1 MEQETSQIVPV
12 AAPKM
17 VIGWQTVGIVAG
29 LVLLFGLLSYYLYR
43 FMNHTNKRFKAM
55 EQTIH
60 SLSEQT
66 KQHPLPQQQ
75 SAAPIFIAQQ
85 QPKPMPVPVPVPIKP
100 QAVQIQM
107 PVPVPVAP
115 PTPVIVPD
123 SKSLDKELME
133 ELKELKEVVDVE
145 PEPVPATEGRVE

>member
-43 FMNHTNKRFKAM
+43 FMSHTNKRFKAV
-55 EQTIH
+55 EQAIH

-66 KQHPLPQQQ
+66 KQNPPLQQQ
-75 SAAPIFIAQQ
+75 AAPIFIPQQQ
-85 QPKPMPVPVPVPIKP
+85 QPKPVPVPVPIKP
-100 QAVQIQM
+100 QAVQIQI
-107 PVPVPVAP
+107 PVPVPPMPVAP
-115 PTPVIVPD
+115 QAPIIVAD

-133 ELKELKEVVDVE
+133 ELKELKEVVELE
-145 PEPVPATEGRVE
+145 PEPATEGRVE

>member
-43 FMNHTNKRFKAM
+43 FMSHTNKRFKAV
-55 EQTIH
+55 EQAIH

-66 KQHPLPQQQ
+66 KQHPPLQQQ
-75 SAAPIFIAQQ
+75 AAPIFIPQQQQ
-85 QPKPMPVPVPVPIKP
+85 QPKPVPVPIKP
-100 QAVQIQM
+100 QAVQIQI

-115 PTPVIVPD
+115 PAPIVVAD

-133 ELKELKEVVDVE
+133 ELKELKEVVEVE
-145 PEPVPATEGRVE
+145 PEPATEGRVE

>member
-43 FMNHTNKRFKAM
+43 FMSHTNKRFKAV
-55 EQTIH
+55 EQAIH

-66 KQHPLPQQQ
+66 KQHPPLQQQ
-75 SAAPIFIAQQ
+75 AAPIFIPQQ
-85 QPKPMPVPVPVPIKP
+85 QPKPVSVPVPVPIKP
-100 QAVQIQM
+100 QAVQIQI

-115 PTPVIVPD
+115 PTPVVVAD

-133 ELKELKEVVDVE
+133 ELKELKEVVE